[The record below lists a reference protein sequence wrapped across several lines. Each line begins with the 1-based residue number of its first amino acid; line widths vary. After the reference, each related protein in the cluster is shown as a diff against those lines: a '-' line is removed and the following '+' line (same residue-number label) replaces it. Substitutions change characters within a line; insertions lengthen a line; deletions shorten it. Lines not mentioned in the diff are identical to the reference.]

1 VPEGSVAIYTKPFG
15 KPQAGNGALR
25 EKGDGRAGPRGGA
38 DALTLM
44 DAVIHAI
51 PIVMS
56 FVLFAGLMY
65 LFIRRNR
72 EGGTILRLRDE
83 MQGPVCLSTRLDHA
97 SKLGEGGFNG
107 TRGMWISFRGPK
119 RLVVGTDAFMI
130 SMPQALREFV
140 FIGRESSIAMSRS
153 PSRLVQRDWIIIT
166 GQFRGRQIHI
176 AITKK
181 EGIQEIWQALAGA
194 GARQVT
200 G

>member
-1 VPEGSVAIYTKPFG
+1 
-15 KPQAGNGALR
+15 
-25 EKGDGRAGPRGGA
+25 
-38 DALTLM
+38 M

-51 PIVMS
+51 PIVMT
-56 FVLFAGLMY
+56 FVIISGIMY
-65 LFIRRNR
+65 LFIRQNR
-72 EGGTILRLRDE
+72 ERGTNSPLRDE
-83 MQGPVCLSTRLDHA
+83 IQRRVCLSTRLDHA

-107 TRGMWISFRGPK
+107 TRGMWINFRGPK

-166 GQFRGRQIHI
+166 GQAGGRQIQI

-181 EGIQEIWQALAGA
+181 EGLQEIWQALAGTGA
-194 GARQVT
+194 GQVT

>member
-1 VPEGSVAIYTKPFG
+1 
-15 KPQAGNGALR
+15 
-25 EKGDGRAGPRGGA
+25 
-38 DALTLM
+38 M
-44 DAVIHAI
+44 DAVSHAI
-51 PIVMS
+51 PIVMA
-56 FVLFAGLMY
+56 FVIISGIMY
-65 LFIRRNR
+65 LFIRQNR
-72 EGGTILRLRDE
+72 ERGTNSPLHGEIQR
-83 MQGPVCLSTRLDHA
+83 QVCLSTRLDHA

-153 PSRLVQRDWIIIT
+153 PSLLVQRDWIIIT
-166 GQFRGRQIHI
+166 GQAGGRQIQI

-181 EGIQEIWQALAGA
+181 DGLQEIWQALAAAGA
-194 GARQVT
+194 GQVT